1 MQITIEIPK
10 IEDLKKVNEL
20 AKQVHELH
28 VNWRPDLFLSVDEI
42 ISKEDFEKMI
52 QDKEIFVARI
62 EDEIVGYI
70 TINIKEKNNPS
81 MRYRKQ
87 LQIEAICV
95 DEKNRGKGIGT
106 ELLEY
111 VRKFGKENNCTD
123 LYLTVNKENEKAIKV
138 YEEFGFKVKS
148 IAYSMQI

>member
-1 MQITIEIPK
+1 MKTIIEIPR
-10 IEDLKKVNEL
+10 IEDFNKVNEL

-28 VNWRPDLFLSVDEI
+28 VNWRPDLFLSVDEV

-52 QDKEIFVARI
+52 QAKEIFVAKI

-70 TINIKEKNNPS
+70 TINIKEKINPI

-95 DEKNRGKGIGT
+95 DEKTRGKGIGT
-106 ELLEY
+106 QLLKY
-111 VRKFGKENNCTD
+111 VKQYGKEYDCTD
-123 LYLTVNKENEKAIKV
+123 IYLTVNEENESAIKM

>member
-1 MQITIEIPK
+1 MKTIIETPR
-10 IEDLKKVNEL
+10 IEDFNKVNEL

-28 VNWRPDLFLSVDEI
+28 VNWRPDLFLSVDEV
-42 ISKEDFEKMI
+42 ISKENFEEMIEAKEIFIAKI
-52 QDKEIFVARI
+52 QDKII
-62 EDEIVGYI
+62 GYI
-70 TINIKEKNNPS
+70 TFNIKEKNNPS

-95 DEKNRGKGIGT
+95 DEQARGKGIGT
-106 ELLEY
+106 QLLKHVKQY
-111 VRKFGKENNCTD
+111 GKENDCTD
-123 LYLTVNKENEKAIKV
+123 IYLTVNEENESAIRI